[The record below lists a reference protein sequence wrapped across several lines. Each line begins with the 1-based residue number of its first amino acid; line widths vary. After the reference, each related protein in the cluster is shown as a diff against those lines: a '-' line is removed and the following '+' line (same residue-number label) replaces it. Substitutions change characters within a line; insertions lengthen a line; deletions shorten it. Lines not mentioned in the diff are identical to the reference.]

1 MKKILFLSA
10 LFSILI
16 SCKKESTEPF
26 GKSDALVEESETNT
40 KSPEVIGKEIF
51 EGRGNCI
58 SCHQVD
64 TKLIGPSLKK
74 LPKYIKRKR
83 VIWFPF

>member
-26 GKSDALVEESETNT
+26 GKSDALVEESETNA
-40 KSPEVIGKEIF
+40 KSPKVLERKFLKEEAI
-51 EGRGNCI
+51 
-58 SCHQVD
+58 V
-64 TKLIGPSLKK
+64 
-74 LPKYIKRKR
+74 
-83 VIWFPF
+83 